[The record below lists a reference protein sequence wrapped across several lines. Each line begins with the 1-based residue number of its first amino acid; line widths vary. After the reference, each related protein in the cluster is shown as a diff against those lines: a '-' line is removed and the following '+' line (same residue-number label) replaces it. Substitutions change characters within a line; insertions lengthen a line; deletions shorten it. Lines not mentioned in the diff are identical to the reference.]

1 MHACVCAHTH
11 TKAEIVAGA
20 LGLGMGEQVT
30 KEGAERSKELG
41 AILEVGQVWLRWTKG
56 THGAGADTYQGTW
69 FRGWLL

>member
-30 KEGAERSKELG
+30 KEGAEEQRAG
-41 AILEVGQVWLRWTKG
+41 GHPGGG
-56 THGAGADTYQGTW
+56 TSLAQMD
-69 FRGWLL
+69 